1 MRTASLMTI
10 LMMIPILFAST
21 TLASPP
27 TNGSTTVISDSQ
39 TWNGGNFNGDVVIA
53 DGGVLTWTGES
64 QIATDST
71 ITVEEGGILNLDS
84 AILEGQASVSTLL
97 IFDNTNIVIDQ
108 NISDSTATMTI
119 HFSINVPQQAYLNL
133 TIDGMTT
140 NEITGTSFET
150 TVDLNNEFS
159 ILVDHY
165 YPLPFGITH
174 IELFHSNAELITT
187 SAEDF
192 SQTGGSV
199 SWNQPSFHILNHG
212 TVVSEGSTL
221 MGANISCEH
230 LCHFNEST
238 LIGSGPIH
246 VADETHIGVNN
257 STIVGSRTD
266 EDIIVHDQA
275 TIDYEESTGTGGYTD
290 AWIRLLS
297 KREIH
302 VNAKVA
308 TVVATG
314 IGYNANTITTAI
326 NGDTNQ
332 STWFVDLGTSENRRI
347 VEWVDGTGTYN
358 QESGTIK
365 ITVESNWGNFVT
377 DTVVPKTSTS
387 NINVTY
393 PSLSID
399 KIVLDGV
406 TADTGKTQYLMV
418 TISNTGTVPADPNVR
433 CYTNGEEAD
442 TSANTGNWQVS
453 PGETKDVPLS
463 WRHYSDEAVVLTCKF
478 LYPDVLE
485 PVSDLISEEA
495 EPVSNEVSWTTAE
508 EVDELPVLLYGLII
522 AIVVAL
528 SVFVALGSRRLQNK
542 EYIETGVEF
551 EEKSIE
557 ESEEAS
563 EDEPEDESEEA
574 SEDDIEDE
582 SEEASEEEPEDL
594 TWTDAD
600 GNPIISVK
608 ED

>member
-1 MRTASLMTI
+1 MRTASLLTI

-39 TWNGGNFNGDVVIA
+39 TWNGGSFNGDVVIA

-71 ITVEEGGILNLDS
+71 ITVEEGGTLNLDS

-97 IFDNTNIVIDQ
+97 IFDNTNIFISE

-119 HFSINVPQQAYLNL
+119 HFNINVPQQAYLNL
-133 TIDGMTT
+133 TIDGTT
-140 NEITGTSFET
+140 INEITGTSFET
-150 TVDLNNEFS
+150 TVDLNDEFS

-187 SAEDF
+187 SAEGF
-192 SQTGGSV
+192 QQTGGSL
-199 SWNQPSFHILNHG
+199 SWNQPSFQILNHG
-212 TVVSEGSTL
+212 TVISESSTL
-221 MGANISCEH
+221 MGADIRCEN
-230 LCHFNEST
+230 LCHFNDSS

-246 VADETHIGVNN
+246 VADETHIGVDN
-257 STIVGSRTD
+257 STILGSRTD

-314 IGYNANTITTAI
+314 IGYNSNTINTVI
-326 NGDTNQ
+326 NGEDDQ
-332 STWFVDLGTSENRRI
+332 STWFVDLGTSESKRI

-365 ITVESNWGNFVT
+365 ITVESNWGNFIADVAA
-377 DTVVPKTSTS
+377 PKIATS
-387 NINVTY
+387 NVNVTY
-393 PSLSID
+393 PSLNID
-399 KIVLDGV
+399 KIVPDSV
-406 TADTGKTQYLMV
+406 TADTGKTHYVMV
-418 TISNTGTVPADPNVR
+418 TISNTGTIPANPNVR

-442 TSANTGNWQVS
+442 TTANTGNWEVA
-453 PGETKDVPLS
+453 PGESKDVPVS
-463 WRHYSDEAVVLTCKF
+463 WWHNADEAVVLNCKF

-485 PVSDLISEEA
+485 PVSNLISDEA
-495 EPVSNEVSWTTAE
+495 GQSSSEVSWTTAE
-508 EVDELPVLLYGLII
+508 EVDELPILLYGLII

-528 SVFVALGSRRLQNK
+528 GVFVALGSRRLQDK
-542 EYIETGVEF
+542 EYVETSEEF
-551 EEKSIE
+551 EEKSL
-557 ESEEAS
+557 
-563 EDEPEDESEEA
+563 
-574 SEDDIEDE
+574 DE
-582 SEEASEEEPEDL
+582 SEEASEEEPEDF

-600 GNPIISVK
+600 GNPIVSVK
-608 ED
+608 DE

>member
-84 AILEGQASVSTLL
+84 ATLEGQASVSTLL

-485 PVSDLISEEA
+485 PVSDLISKET

-542 EYIETGVEF
+542 EYIETAIEF

-557 ESEEAS
+557 ESEEESEDESEDESEEAS

-574 SEDDIEDE
+574 SEDE
-582 SEEASEEEPEDL
+582 SKDL

-608 ED
+608 DE